1 MALFLPF
8 SGARPP
14 SGPTIELGEKDSLAD
29 VPQLGA
35 LGWILQQDVDNLEPM
50 MRGLRASIANKVTLS
65 QYQEVR
71 IRHYHQVLDRYLAD

>member
-1 MALFLPF
+1 
-8 SGARPP
+8 
-14 SGPTIELGEKDSLAD
+14 

-50 MRGLRASIANKVTLS
+50 QRGLRASLANKVTLS